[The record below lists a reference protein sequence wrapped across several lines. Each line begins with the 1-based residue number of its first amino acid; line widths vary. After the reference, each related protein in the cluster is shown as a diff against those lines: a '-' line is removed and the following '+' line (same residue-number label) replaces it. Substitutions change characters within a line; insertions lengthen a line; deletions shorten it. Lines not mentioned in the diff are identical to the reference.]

1 MMVYAGMFRYFSPVK
16 KLFLLALIALF
27 SMLVLMLAG
36 WLFALLIFDDF
47 LTLIKNLGDFDDAQ
61 VLSLLKYFQIINQV
75 GLFILPPLIFAY
87 LDGGNIST
95 YLRLGFTPGLQIYLL
110 SSVMV
115 FAALP
120 LVHWSAGINE
130 LMQFPEWLKGL
141 ESWMKRSEQN
151 AEEITRA
158 FLNVETIGGLM
169 INILMIAVLP
179 ALGEE
184 LLFRGVLQKLLHQ
197 WFRNVHWAVLVS
209 AIIFSALHLQ
219 FYGFLPRTLLGVMFG
234 YLFVITKS
242 LWVPIL
248 VHFIN
253 NGAAVLAAFLYR
265 KDYLTNDYNE
275 IGQLVNPFWVLSSL
289 IIVFLLFVIIHRLS
303 NRYEYHDK

>member
-1 MMVYAGMFRYFSPVK
+1 MV
-16 KLFLLALIALF
+16 LLALF
-27 SMLVLMLAG
+27 SMSVFMLAG
-36 WLFALLIFDDF
+36 WLFALLMFDNF
-47 LTLIKNLGDFDDAQ
+47 FSLINNLGNYEDGR
-61 VLSLLKYFQIINQV
+61 VIILLKYLQIVSQL
-75 GLFILPPLIFAY
+75 GLFIMPPIIFAY
-87 LDGGNIST
+87 LDGGNVRS
-95 YLRLGFTPGLQIYLL
+95 YLRLNIVPGTQVIILGSI
-110 SSVMV
+110 MI

-130 LMQFPEWLKGL
+130 MMRFPEWLKGL
-141 ESWMKRSEQN
+141 ESWMKQSEES

-158 FLNVETIGGLM
+158 FLNVGTIGGLM
-169 INILMIAVLP
+169 INLLMIAVLP

-197 WFRNVHWAVLVS
+197 WFRNVHLAVLVS

-219 FYGFLPRTLLGVMFG
+219 FYGFLPRTMLGIMFG

-248 VHFIN
+248 VHFLN

-265 KDYLTNDYNE
+265 KDFLESDFNE
-275 IGQLVNPFWVLSSL
+275 IGQFSNPVWVIGSL
-289 IIVFLLFVIIHRLS
+289 LMVLMLFTVIYRLS
-303 NRYEYHDK
+303 DTREDILP